1 MTNSTS
7 IPRNDA
13 GRRELLQHLSIQLPN
28 YATILEISTSD
39 LDQVQ
44 AGSDWF
50 DYSLKVEQAAQRFT
64 DGIYAFKRVLRDG
77 PKSAVINLPPPLVII
92 TPPTSIPYPDII
104 GFLSAL
110 IIRIKK
116 HKNYTEAIGK
126 PCILFLPK
134 TPRRILLCCNLN

>member
-1 MTNSTS
+1 MTNSTT

-44 AGSDWF
+44 ADSDWF
-50 DYSLKVEQAAQRFT
+50 DYSLKVEQVAQRFT

-77 PKSAVINLPPPLVII
+77 HHHAANIN
-92 TPPTSIPYPDII
+92 T
-104 GFLSAL
+104 LS
-110 IIRIKK
+110 
-116 HKNYTEAIGK
+116 
-126 PCILFLPK
+126 
-134 TPRRILLCCNLN
+134 